1 METQTSINVANWLR
15 GLQNVNSATPV
26 FVQIRHRHYPAA
38 KYTEDQNG
46 VEETRLYIVG
56 EMPPFHNRMRRI
68 CYRTDD
74 SGCDW
79 HVIAWFEQRSACIEW
94 QEVHRFGSHF
104 ILAQWS
110 LIENWAADQCEK
122 RPFHRLSMTITD
134 CGPTNTDVN
143 QPTEEMNNDTD

>member
-1 METQTSINVANWLR
+1 MDIAVSVANWLL
-15 GLQNVNSATPV
+15 GQQNITAAIPV
-26 FVQIRHRHYPAA
+26 FVQIGHRTYSAA
-38 KYTEDQNG
+38 RYTEDRNG

-79 HVIAWFEQRSACIEW
+79 HLIAWFRQKVACTEW
-94 QEVHRFGSHF
+94 SEVHKFGSHF

-110 LIENWAADQCEK
+110 PVENWAADQCQK
-122 RPFHRLSMTITD
+122 KPYHRITMTITD
-134 CGPTNTDVN
+134 CGPSDFSVN
-143 QPTEEMNNDTD
+143 QPSEENQNGDD

>member
-1 METQTSINVANWLR
+1 MDIAVSVAEWLL
-15 GLQNVNSATPV
+15 GQQNITAATPV
-26 FVQIRHRHYPAA
+26 FVQIRRRVYSAA
-38 KYTEDQNG
+38 RYTEDRKG

-79 HVIAWFEQRSACIEW
+79 HIIAWFKQIKACTEW
-94 QEVHRFGSHF
+94 SETHPFGSHF

-110 LIENWAADQCEK
+110 QIENWAVDQVEK
-122 RPFHRLSMTITD
+122 KPFYRLPMTITD
-134 CGPTNTDVN
+134 CGQTNTDVN
-143 QPTEEMNNDTD
+143 QQTDEKEK